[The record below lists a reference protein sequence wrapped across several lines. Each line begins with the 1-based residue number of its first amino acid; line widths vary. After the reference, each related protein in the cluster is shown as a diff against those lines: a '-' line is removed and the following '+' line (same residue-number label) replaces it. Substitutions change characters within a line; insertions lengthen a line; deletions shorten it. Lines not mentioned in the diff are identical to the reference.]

1 MTSILTNSSAMAA
14 LTTIRAVGAQLGTAS
29 VSMSSGLR
37 VAKASDDV
45 AYWSISTKMRSDTKA
60 MEAATESVGLAK
72 GVVDTA
78 YAGLQNVRDAFVE
91 IRNIAITA
99 SSMQPAPTSKAII
112 PAFYPDPEF
121 VKSDVHE
128 MELRVQEL
136 LDQARNSILSSSF
149 AGVNLLYH
157 PKNGEVKASQQEF
170 NFVTGFVDGKVQTMD
185 VKAMDTL
192 VLNDDFGSYP
202 TTYPEEYNPEETL
215 LDGNDLILVKSSS
228 TPTSVHWFNF
238 SGVLNP
244 TTGDPESVEL
254 DEVFMF
260 QRIENHVV
268 RFGAD
273 RKELY
278 DGLVNRIDE
287 KLDGLTSKMA
297 LVGSLQ
303 QSLDLHE
310 ENGRKR
316 IDAVNRGV
324 SRLVDADMEE
334 TSARL
339 KALETQ
345 QQLATNSLQ
354 IANSAP
360 AMVLQLFQ

>member
-1 MTSILTNSSAMAA
+1 MTSFLTNVSAMAA
-14 LTTIRAVGAQLGTAS
+14 LTTLRSIGAQLGTTS
-29 VSMSSGLR
+29 ENMSSGLR

-60 MEAATESVGLAK
+60 MNAATESVGLAK
-72 GVVDTA
+72 GVVDAA
-78 YAGLQNVRDAFVE
+78 YAGMQNVRDAFVE

-99 SSMQPAPTSKAII
+99 SSMQPAPTSTAVI
-112 PAFYPDPEF
+112 PTFYPDPEF

-136 LDQARNSILSSSF
+136 LDQARASILASSF

-157 PKNGEVKASQQEF
+157 PKNAAVKASQQQF
-170 NFVTGFVDGKVQTMD
+170 SFVTGFVDGKVQTLD

-202 TTYPEEYNPEETL
+202 TTYPEQYNPEETL
-215 LDGNDLILVKSSS
+215 FDGSELIRVDSSF
-228 TPTSVHWFNF
+228 TPSSVYWFNV
-238 SGVLNP
+238 GGLTNP
-244 TTGDPESVEL
+244 ATGDPEAVTL
-254 DEVFMF
+254 DNVYMF

-268 RFGAD
+268 RHGSD

-278 DGLVNRIDE
+278 DGLVNEIDE
-287 KLDGLTSKMA
+287 KLNGLTSRMA
-297 LVGSLQ
+297 TLGSLQ

-316 IDAVNRGV
+316 IDAANKGV

-339 KALETQ
+339 KALEVQ

-354 IANSAP
+354 IANTAP
-360 AMVLQLFQ
+360 STILQLFQ